1 MSENDLDDLND
12 LYDVPEGH
20 QSGFVAIVGRPNA
33 GKSTLLNGFMEQ
45 KIAIVTPSPQ
55 TTRRN
60 QLGIITQP
68 DYQMIFV
75 DTPGLIQSPRHKLD
89 VYMLDAAVDT
99 LTDAD
104 VVLWLVDATE
114 LPYDDSRAIAKQLAA
129 LPESVKVILGMNK
142 VDALKAEQVIS
153 HSEAYRAL
161 LPDAPWI
168 LFSALQGNGRDELLQ
183 MLVEALPEGPRYYPP
198 DQITET
204 FVRDIVAELIREQ
217 VLLQLRDE
225 VPYGV
230 AVKVEEYKERPNDLI
245 YISATI
251 YVERDTHKQIVIGRK
266 GGQLRQI
273 GAAARKEIEAF
284 IESKAYLDLW
294 IKVEAQWRRNEK
306 ALRRF
311 GYSN

>member
-1 MSENDLDDLND
+1 MSEQDE

-20 QSGFVAIVGRPNA
+20 KSGFVTIVGRPNA
-33 GKSTLLNGFMEQ
+33 GKSTLLNAFMEQ

-68 DYQMIFV
+68 HYQMIFV

-89 VYMLDAAVDT
+89 EYMADTAVNT
-99 LTDAD
+99 FTDAD

-114 LPYDDSRAIAKQLAA
+114 PPYADSQAIAQQLAN
-129 LPESVKVILGMNK
+129 LPENVQVILGMNK
-142 VDALKAEQVIS
+142 IDAMTAEQVLP

-161 LPDAPWI
+161 LPDAPWL

-217 VLLQLRDE
+217 ILLQLRDE

-230 AVKVEEYKERPNDLI
+230 AVKVEEFKERPNDMT
-245 YISATI
+245 YINATI
-251 YVERDTHKQIVIGRK
+251 FVERETHKQIVIGRK
-266 GGQLRQI
+266 GARLRQI

-284 IESKAYLDLW
+284 IETKAYLDLW
-294 IKVEAQWRRNEK
+294 IKIEPQWRRNEK

-311 GYSN
+311 GYSSQI

>member
-1 MSENDLDDLND
+1 MSESD
-12 LYDVPEGH
+12 LYDVPEEH
-20 QSGFVAIVGRPNA
+20 KSGFVAIVGRPNA

-89 VYMLDAAVDT
+89 AYMMDTAVST

-114 LPYDDSRAIAKQLAA
+114 RPYDDSRTIAEQLAA

-142 VDALKAEQVIS
+142 IDALKAEQVIP

-168 LFSALQGNGRDELLQ
+168 LFSALKGNGRDELLQ
-183 MLVEALPEGPRYYPP
+183 MLVDALPEGPRYYPP

-217 VLLQLRDE
+217 ILLQLRDE

-230 AVKVEEYKERPNDLI
+230 AVKVEEYKERPNNLI

-273 GAAARKEIEAF
+273 GAAARKEIEDF

-311 GYSN
+311 GYSS

>member
-1 MSENDLDDLND
+1 MSESG

-20 QSGFVAIVGRPNA
+20 RSGFVAIVGRPNA

-68 DYQMIFV
+68 TYQIIFV

-89 VYMLDAAVDT
+89 EFMMDTAVST

-114 LPYDDSRAIAKQLAA
+114 LPYADSRAIAAQLAN
-129 LPESVKVILGMNK
+129 LPESVKVILAMNK
-142 VDALKAEQVIS
+142 VDTLKAEQVLP
-153 HSEAYRAL
+153 HSDAYRAL
-161 LPDAPWI
+161 LPDVPWI

-183 MLVEALPEGPRYYPP
+183 MLVEALPLGPRYYPP

-204 FVRDIVAELIREQ
+204 FVRDIVAEMIREQ
-217 VLLQLRDE
+217 ILLQLRDE

-230 AVKVEEYKERPNDLI
+230 AVQVEEFKERPNDTT
-245 YISATI
+245 YINATI
-251 YVERDTHKQIVIGRK
+251 FVERDTHKQIVIGRK
-266 GGQLRQI
+266 GAQLRQI
-273 GAAARKEIEAF
+273 GAAARKEIESLV
-284 IESKAYLDLW
+284 ENKVYLDLW
-294 IKVEAQWRRNEK
+294 IKVEAQWRRNER

-311 GYSN
+311 GFSSQN